1 MPYLVIANGPKQGQR
16 LVISESLTRIGRVVG
31 NHVVLDNASV
41 SSAHAELIL
50 EPHGYRLRDL
60 DSTNGTRVNGHRVT
74 DTQLFRDDKILF
86 GDLLTVF
93 SGEELPVR
101 STSAAATASPTPA
114 PAPGAPAVA
123 APAAPAPAVPA
134 VPAAPAAPAP
144 AVPAAPAP
152 AAPSVVAPA
161 PVVPAPVPAASHP
174 VPPKGALPEPGTP
187 ARTTLTIA
195 TSVSGRHA
203 AAPLPRD
210 FRKHY
215 DMRKIW
221 IVIIVLLMAAIGV
234 ASWKFYLSLFAGK

>member
-134 VPAAPAAPAP
+134 
-144 AVPAAPAP
+144 APAP